1 MKNSK
6 PTIYDPAFLP
16 NNIYSGVPS
25 WLNLPVLENESELSS
40 MDAVVTGVPWEGGCT
55 IGGYSSCTEGPKAIR
70 SVSIRY
76 TGYLPDFDLDAL
88 DYFKVGDFGAVA
100 CRNGDYPLTFEAI
113 RERIGQIEDAH
124 ALPITFGGD
133 HGIAYPIISEIAKR
147 HPKRV
152 GVLHIDAHLDNYS
165 NFGDDEYA
173 RCSPFYQLYNDP
185 NMDSTKIVHIGI
197 RGPRNHKEEF
207 ANAKKYGAT
216 VILAREIKEN
226 GWKESIRKA
235 IEIASKDTDLMYI
248 TVCSDCLDA
257 ASMPQG
263 PQDMCGLT
271 SYELCM
277 MLHEAGL
284 AGAKGMDFVEIY
296 PDTLS
301 YQTAAHDA
309 CWATLYYLNGLAE
322 RKKNE
327 GEQK

>member
-1 MKNSK
+1 MNK
-6 PTIYDPAFLP
+6 I
-16 NNIYSGVPS
+16 
-25 WLNLPVLENESELSS
+25 
-40 MDAVVTGVPWEGGCT
+40 
-55 IGGYSSCTEGPKAIR
+55 
-70 SVSIRY
+70 
-76 TGYLPDFDLDAL
+76 
-88 DYFKVGDFGAVA
+88 FKVYMLLMFVSCVVLLGVFGIRFSSVYNSQARSHMNDVTVA
-100 CRNGDYPLTFEAI
+100 AETGLE
-113 RERIGQIEDAH
+113 ERISQIEDAD

-165 NFGDDEYA
+165 TFGDDEYS

>member
-1 MKNSK
+1 MRRRDKLK
-6 PTIYDPAFLP
+6 Q
-16 NNIYSGVPS
+16 
-25 WLNLPVLENESELSS
+25 
-40 MDAVVTGVPWEGGCT
+40 TGVLKTNGSLMNK
-55 IGGYSSCTEGPKAIR
+55 I
-70 SVSIRY
+70 
-76 TGYLPDFDLDAL
+76 
-88 DYFKVGDFGAVA
+88 FKVYMLLMFVSCVVLMVVFGIRFSSVYNSQARSHMNDVTVA
-100 CRNGDYPLTFEAI
+100 AETGLE
-113 RERIGQIEDAH
+113 ERISQIEDAD

-165 NFGDDEYA
+165 AFGDDEYS

>member
-1 MKNSK
+1 M
-6 PTIYDPAFLP
+6 
-16 NNIYSGVPS
+16 
-25 WLNLPVLENESELSS
+25 
-40 MDAVVTGVPWEGGCT
+40 
-55 IGGYSSCTEGPKAIR
+55 
-70 SVSIRY
+70 
-76 TGYLPDFDLDAL
+76 
-88 DYFKVGDFGAVA
+88 
-100 CRNGDYPLTFEAI
+100 
-113 RERIGQIEDAH
+113 
-124 ALPITFGGD
+124 
-133 HGIAYPIISEIAKR
+133 
-147 HPKRV
+147 
-152 GVLHIDAHLDNYS
+152 
-165 NFGDDEYA
+165 
-173 RCSPFYQLYNDP
+173 
-185 NMDSTKIVHIGI
+185 
-197 RGPRNHKEEF
+197 
-207 ANAKKYGAT
+207 
-216 VILAREIKEN
+216 ILAREIKEN

-277 MLHEAGL
+277 MLHAAGL